1 MPRAHQLKTN
11 FVAGEFDP
19 LLLSRS
25 DIRHYYNAGERVRNA
40 IVIPQG
46 GVSIRPGSK
55 FLWEVPAIPS
65 VDGGGRS
72 NVRLIEFKFNT
83 EQTYLI
89 ALHHKMITV
98 FRNDAV
104 VATLVSPYSS
114 DDLAA
119 SETAGG
125 DLITSGVYW
134 TQSKDTVLLFHENY
148 PTKELKRDGSHSNWL
163 LTDYELKNVPRY
175 DFGATYTD
183 PDEVGVNEVQEIEFP
198 APGSQGNWTEGD
210 TFALILED
218 EQSENI
224 RFSTDAETMRV
235 RIRDALREMPNT
247 SGGGIDVARSANTV
261 IPNPLDPP
269 SPSSLTTDATFRV
282 TFTDDDGE
290 RPWGS
295 IYYMTISAEQVPT
308 IDILITTK
316 GQYPGE
322 VVFSET
328 RGYPR
333 CGAFFQG
340 RLWVAGTRSLP
351 HWVWASRPGAP
362 EDFNSDLFKDDY
374 GIAVPADAD
383 DVPAFTAIHA
393 GRHLQFFSRS
403 GEFYVPVSDRSAI
416 TPGNVALRRT
426 TSRGCKPGLRVVE
439 VDGATHFIQ
448 RRGGALREMIFAEA
462 EQAYQAN
469 NISLLS
475 PHLMRDPVDFALRRS
490 TSTTDADYEFMV
502 NSDGTMTVFCTLR
515 TQEVNAMTL
524 WKTAGSYRAVGVVL
538 EEVYFAVDR
547 QIGGVDRTFI
557 EKMDSDL
564 TVDCGLTGGAGSTG
578 TVAHLP
584 ETEIEHLLDGIIQ
597 QAVTSSAAGVVT
609 FSRDAATDWQAGL
622 RFAVPDDDYPDLI
635 WLVKTLPIEVE
646 LPDGASLGRKRRVV
660 NVSMRLHNT
669 SAMSMNEKPV
679 AFQQFGENL
688 LDQKV
693 TPFTG
698 VKQIRGL
705 LGWDY
710 DGSVVLGS
718 DKSLKGTILGL
729 SYAVSI

>member
-1 MPRAHQLKTN
+1 MPRVHQLKTN

-46 GVSIRPGSK
+46 GVSIRPGSRY
-55 FLWEVPAIPS
+55 LWEVPAIPS
-65 VDGGGRS
+65 GDGGGQS

-89 ALHHKMITV
+89 ALHHKKITI

-104 VATLVSPYSS
+104 VASLVSPYSS
-114 DDLAA
+114 GDLIAY
-119 SETAGG
+119 ETAGG
-125 DLITSGVYW
+125 DLITSGIYW
-134 TQSKDTVLLFHENY
+134 TQSKDTVLLFHEGF
-148 PTKELKRDGSHSNWL
+148 PIKELKRDGSHTAWL
-163 LTDYELKNVPRY
+163 LGDYALKNVPRY
-175 DFGATYTD
+175 DFGETYTD
-183 PDEVGVNEVQEIEFP
+183 PEEIGVNEVQEIEFP
-198 APGSQGNWTEGD
+198 APGSQGDWTAGD
-210 TFALILED
+210 TFALLVED

-224 RFSTDAETMRV
+224 QFNTDADAMAAN
-235 RIRDALREMPNT
+235 IQAALREMPNT
-247 SGGGIDVARSANTV
+247 SANGITAVHDGTSG
-261 IPNPLDPP
+261 D
-269 SPSSLTTDATFRV
+269 LTTAVKFTV
-282 TFTDDDGE
+282 TFAGDDGQ

-295 IYYMTISAEQVPT
+295 IYYVTVSAEQVPT
-308 IDILITTK
+308 IDILVTTK

-322 VVFSET
+322 AVFSAV

-340 RLWVAGTRSLP
+340 RLWMAGTPSLP
-351 HWVWASRPGAP
+351 HWVWASRTGAP
-362 EDFNSDLFKDDY
+362 DDFNSDLFKDDY
-374 GIAVPADAD
+374 GIAIPADTD
-383 DVPAFTAIHA
+383 DVPAFTAIYA
-393 GRHLQFFSRS
+393 GRHLQIFSRS

-426 TSRGCKPGLRVVE
+426 TSRGCKPGLRVFE

-448 RRGGALREMIFAEA
+448 RRGGALRELIFAEA

-502 NSDGTMTVFCTLR
+502 NSEGSMTVFCTLR

-538 EEVYFAVDR
+538 EEVYFAVAREVD
-547 QIGGVDRTFI
+547 GVNRTFI
-557 EKMDSDL
+557 EKMDDDL
-564 TVDCGLTGGAGSTG
+564 TVDCGLTGGAGSSG

-584 ETEIEHLLDGIIQ
+584 STDVEHLLDGIIQ
-597 QAVTSSAAGVVT
+597 QPVTSDASGVTV
-609 FSRDAATDWQAGL
+609 FSRYAESNWQAGL

-635 WLVKTLPIEVE
+635 WLVKTLPVEVE
-646 LPDGASLGRKRRVV
+646 LPDGASLGRKRRIV

-669 SAMSMNEKPV
+669 SAMTLNGKVIP
-679 AFQQFGENL
+679 FQKFGENL
-688 LDQKV
+688 LDQQV

-698 VKQIRGL
+698 VKNIRGL
-705 LGWDY
+705 LGWNY
-710 DGSVVLGS
+710 NGSVVLGS

>member
-1 MPRAHQLKTN
+1 MPRVHQLKTN

-65 VDGGGRS
+65 GDGGGQS

-89 ALHHKMITV
+89 ALHHKTITI

-114 DDLAA
+114 DDLVA

-125 DLITSGVYW
+125 DLITSGIYW
-134 TQSKDTVLLFHENY
+134 TQSKDTVLLFHENF
-148 PTKELKRDGSHSNWL
+148 PIKELKRDGSHTAWL
-163 LTDYELKNVPRY
+163 IGDYALKNVPRY
-175 DFGATYTD
+175 DFGETYTD
-183 PDEVGVNEVQEIEFP
+183 PDEIGVNEVQEIEFP
-198 APGSQGNWTEGD
+198 APGSQGDWTAGD
-210 TFALILED
+210 TFALLLED

-224 RFSTDAETMRV
+224 QFNTDADTMAAN
-235 RIRDALREMPNT
+235 IQAALREMPNSSDT
-247 SGGGIDVARSANTV
+247 GITVTHGGASGAA
-261 IPNPLDPP
+261 
-269 SPSSLTTDATFRV
+269 TTAV
-282 TFTDDDGE
+282 TFTVTFTGDDGE

-295 IYYMTISAEQVPT
+295 IYYTTISAEQVPT
-308 IDILITTK
+308 IDIIVTTK

-322 VVFSET
+322 VVFSAE

-333 CGAFFQG
+333 CGTFFQG
-340 RLWVAGTRSLP
+340 RLWVAGTPSLP

-362 EDFNSDLFKDDY
+362 DDFNSDLFKDDY

-383 DVPAFTAIHA
+383 DVPAFTAIYA

-426 TSRGCKPGLRVVE
+426 TSRGCKPGLRVFE
-439 VDGATHFIQ
+439 VDGATHFVQ

-524 WKTAGSYRAVGVVL
+524 WKTAGDYMAVGVVL
-538 EEVYFAVDR
+538 EEVYFAVKR
-547 QIGGVDRTFI
+547 EVDGADHTFI
-557 EKMDSDL
+557 EKMDEDL
-564 TVDCGLTGGAGSTG
+564 TVDCGLTGGAGSSG

-597 QAVTSSAAGVVT
+597 QAVTSSDAGVVT

-622 RFAVPDDDYPDLI
+622 RFAVPDDDYPNLI

-669 SAMSMNEKPV
+669 SALTMNGKVIP
-679 AFQQFGENL
+679 FQQFGENL

-698 VKQIRGL
+698 VKHIRGL
-705 LGWDY
+705 LGWNY